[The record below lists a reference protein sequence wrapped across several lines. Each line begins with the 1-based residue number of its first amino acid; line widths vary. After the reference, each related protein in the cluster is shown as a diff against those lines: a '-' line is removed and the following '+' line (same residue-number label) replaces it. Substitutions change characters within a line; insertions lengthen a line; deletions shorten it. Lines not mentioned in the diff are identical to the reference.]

1 MEEINIDSPRQIKK
15 ILEDFCLHPHR
26 KWGQN
31 FLADSNIVKKILT
44 EVDLN
49 HNECVIEIG
58 PGLGALTLP
67 MAKNSVFILAIEID
81 RGLVDFLKRL
91 LGAYDNIY
99 ILEGDIRK
107 IDNSRLRSFLDGEG
121 KPVKIVANLPYYITS
136 PFVYRLF
143 EEEIYWEKAV
153 LMMQKEMAFKL
164 QASPGSYYYGSLS
177 VLCNYFTHISA
188 PFNVSSNVFYPA
200 PQVDSTLVVLEPKE
214 KRELLNLEKEYIK
227 LVSEVFRYRR
237 KTMLNSLSYY
247 LKWERA
253 LIKKV
258 LLEAE
263 IDPQQRPDS
272 ISYEKFANLC
282 SLIYN

>member
-1 MEEINIDSPRQIKK
+1 MEEINICSPRQINK
-15 ILEDFCLHPHR
+15 ILEDFCLHPHK

-31 FLADSNIVKKILT
+31 FLADNNIVNKILT
-44 EVDLN
+44 EVDLKQ
-49 HNECVIEIG
+49 NERIIEIG

-67 MAKNSVFILAIEID
+67 MVKKSAFVLAIEID
-81 RGLVDFLKRL
+81 SGLVCFLKRL
-91 LGAYDNIY
+91 MEAYENIC
-99 ILEGDIRK
+99 ILEDDIRK
-107 IDNSRLRSFLDGEG
+107 VDTSSIKHFLEEEG

-143 EEEIYWEKAV
+143 EEEICWEKAV

-164 QASPGSYYYGSLS
+164 QASPGSYYYNSLS
-177 VLCNYFTHISA
+177 VLCSYFTHIRT
-188 PFNVSSNVFYPA
+188 PFNVSSSVFYPA
-200 PQVDSTLVVLEPKE
+200 PQVDSTLVVMEPKE
-214 KRELLNLEKEYIK
+214 NRELINLEKEYIK

-237 KTMLNSLSYY
+237 KTMVNSLSYY
-247 LKWERA
+247 LNWDRS
-253 LIKKV
+253 LIKKF

-282 SLIYN
+282 RLIYN